1 MGVSWNN
8 EYDPNRL
15 AQKIEQSR
23 VIAENGGVSFTGFG
37 HVEYVALLFSMLNF
51 SSEIPEIEGR
61 RIVEQAVFRTGER
74 EHITAQN
81 ILAEINRLEGEFLR
95 RPFNRYMLVT
105 SLSVSRMALLPKVKI
120 NNAYITFGGQLSQV
134 CQRER
139 DRIIADRARH
149 VLYTDVPNDYLITK
163 VYVSAR
169 SPHEATDIALNALDL
184 IRGIWNWFYNH
195 GKFMRMLFGRRAP
208 VNKIVQGPLHTL
220 HLPNGN
226 LATETF
232 WYEPR
237 FYSPQQIYNPTP
249 EMERLCKFSRNV
261 RKRLVKCQ
269 YRQVI
274 EESIVQ
280 YVRALDERDW
290 EAAFLRLWSI
300 LERLTNTDETHK
312 DTIRR
317 ASFIYEE
324 REYYRLV
331 LKHLKDFRNK
341 YVHEA
346 AGSSEIETYMYELK
360 NFVEALLSF
369 HLGNKFG
376 FKSLAEALEFLDL
389 PSDRDLLA
397 SRIKLIRYAQKYL
410 RHV

>member
-1 MGVSWNN
+1 LAVSWNN
-8 EYDPNRL
+8 EYNPNHL

-61 RIVEQAVFRTGER
+61 RIVEQAVFRAGER

-81 ILAEINRLEGEFLR
+81 ILAEVNRLEGEFLR
-95 RPFNRYMLVT
+95 NPLSRYTLVT
-105 SLSVSRMALLPKVKI
+105 SLSVSRMALLPRVKI
-120 NNAYITFGGQLSQV
+120 NNAYIAFGGQLSQV

-139 DRIIADRARH
+139 DRIIADRAQH
-149 VLYTDVPNDYLITK
+149 VLYTNVPNDYIMTR

-169 SPHEATDIALNALDL
+169 STHEATDTALNALDL
-184 IRGIWNWFYNH
+184 IRGIWNWFYNRGNFIRMSF
-195 GKFMRMLFGRRAP
+195 GKRAP

-237 FYSPQQIYNPTP
+237 FYSPQPIYNPTP
-249 EMERLCKFSRNV
+249 EIERLCKFSRNA

-274 EESIVQ
+274 EESIIQ

-312 DTIRR
+312 VTIRR
-317 ASFIYEE
+317 ASFIFEE
-324 REYYRLV
+324 REYYQQV

-346 AGSSEIETYMYELK
+346 AGSSEIETYMFELK
-360 NFVEALLSF
+360 NIVEALLSF
-369 HLGNKFG
+369 HLSSKFG
-376 FKSLAEALEFLDL
+376 FRSLADASEFLDL
-389 PSDRDLLA
+389 SSDRDFLA
-397 SRIKLIRYAQKYL
+397 SRVKLIKYAQKYL
-410 RHV
+410 R